1 MMSPLLR
8 HHSTYALPGGR
19 CYPSVTAILGVI
31 AKPGLVRW
39 AARQAAEAAMCRP
52 GEFGDVESV
61 VEAVF
66 RRSSRAGAVGTAVH
80 DILKVL
86 RVGHRPGPIGKGVR

>member
-1 MMSPLLR
+1 MTSPPLR

-31 AKPGLVRW
+31 AKPGLLPW
-39 AARQAAEAAMCRP
+39 AARQAAEAVLSRP
-52 GEFGDVESV
+52 GQFDGVESV